1 MLWMPWQVVA
11 FLVLLGATGAWVW
24 APPHWHAAVQA
35 SRASRVLAP
44 AFAMLVALV
53 YASMVV

>member
-24 APPHWHAAVQA
+24 APQHWHAAVQA
-35 SRASRVLAP
+35 RRAGRALPLAFT
-44 AFAMLVALV
+44 ALMVLV
-53 YASMVV
+53 YASMAV